1 MVEIGGEEWC
11 GKCLVGYKFGYGSE
25 EVGGD
30 VIWVDGEEWWMNCWG
45 EINGVEGGRVRIV
58 NDRGIE
64 YIGEVVGEL
73 GIYLGCELSENEG
86 IVLVIDCIGGREC
99 RDNIDG
105 KMVDGKGEMGGRGKG
120 V

>member
-1 MVEIGGEEWC
+1 M
-11 GKCLVGYKFGYGSE
+11 
-25 EVGGD
+25 
-30 VIWVDGEEWWMNCWG
+30 
-45 EINGVEGGRVRIV
+45 
-58 NDRGIE
+58 
-64 YIGEVVGEL
+64 GEL